1 LPSARRSQQIIFD
14 IECANHDF
22 ASQSFRKSPWDFAKL
37 FGGAA
42 IFAPGGDGGKK
53 GLRNSPTSRFS
64 LNPPPMAAPKK
75 RIRGNG
81 VYFLPSWT

>member
-1 LPSARRSQQIIFD
+1 MGFP
-14 IECANHDF
+14 
-22 ASQSFRKSPWDFAKL
+22 PAKL

-53 GLRNSPTSRFS
+53 GLRNLPASSRFS
-64 LNPPPMAAPKK
+64 SNRPPMAAPKK

-81 VYFLPSWT
+81 AYFLPSWTA